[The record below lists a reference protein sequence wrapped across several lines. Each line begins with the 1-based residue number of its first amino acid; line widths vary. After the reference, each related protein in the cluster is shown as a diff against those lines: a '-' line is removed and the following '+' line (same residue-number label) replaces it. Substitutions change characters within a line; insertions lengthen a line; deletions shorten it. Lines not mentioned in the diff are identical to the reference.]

1 MSFLDNLEN
10 SVKAMEAR
18 EQRDPE
24 ALQRERQAREAA
36 QEAARQSAP
45 HAAALRDYA
54 PNLLA
59 AARLAGHASRTM
71 VRMSWIQTTAR
82 FEAKAKRLDLRP
94 AADGVVAV
102 FSEDGVERGVEP
114 LDLKADP
121 AHLAARWL
129 AG

>member
-36 QEAARQSAP
+36 QEAARLSAP

-59 AARLAGHASRTM
+59 AARLAGHASRTL

-82 FEAKAKRLDLRP
+82 FEAKSKRLDLRP
-94 AADGVVAV
+94 DVGGVIAV
-102 FSEDGVERGVEP
+102 FSENGVERGVEP
-114 LDLKADP
+114 LDLNGDP

-129 AG
+129 DG